1 MPLEPRPN
9 RKAFFIRG
17 LALLGSYILGPLK
30 SRLSREM
37 GTSNAEFSLLIA
49 AFSLNSTWTPLVGG
63 LLAARLGTARASI
76 IATSLILAGQLL
88 LLLGDRAASPP
99 LMLGGTL
106 VFGLGV
112 SPLAV
117 VQEALIVRFFRARGL
132 GVSLAL
138 GLVAG
143 KGASFAGAR
152 SALPLAE
159 WRAHAPFEVSAALAA
174 LSFAVNLAYLASEQW
189 IAREAGVEREAA
201 EIARD
206 GVLSAEAALREVAAK
221 KVVRLRDL
229 ARMGDVFWTY
239 IGINVLCGALWA
251 PFTHLAAN
259 LIEQRYGLT
268 EDAAASQASIL
279 LAGSIVLY
287 PICGW
292 IMDRARRGF
301 VVHRLLLLGSLLT
314 LACYA
319 WLALPPRWTRSAVPA
334 LVAFGAG
341 HGFSTLGAD
350 GLGVVLLV
358 LLVPRIVPAR
368 YVSTALGAHKAIESC
383 GSTIAQTLAG
393 ITLDFGSR
401 VPPPIA
407 TTTSAS
413 LPASSAQIQTVL
425 GAWLL
430 INLLQLAAVAGLLR
444 LDRARSRA
452 QGRGYQPLATSA
464 EPDAEIADTEDALG
478 VHAGSDETLALSPI
492 SSRPSPMPKGSGDG
506 EPERELGTGEARRG
520 RVCAALAGATVVGTW
535 ALFMVSAAWKLR
547 GGGGR
552 S

>member
-1 MPLEPRPN
+1 
-9 RKAFFIRG
+9 
-17 LALLGSYILGPLK
+17 
-30 SRLSREM
+30 M

-88 LLLGDRAASPP
+88 LLLGDRAGSPP

-152 SALPLAE
+152 TALPLAE

-174 LSFAVNLAYLASEQW
+174 LSFAVNLAYLASSQW
-189 IAREAGVEREAA
+189 LAREGGVEMEAA
-201 EIARD
+201 EIA
-206 GVLSAEAALREVAAK
+206 LSADAALQEVAAK

-259 LIEQRYGLT
+259 LIEQRYNLT

-292 IMDRARRGF
+292 ITDRARRGF

-341 HGFSTLGAD
+341 HGFSTL
-350 GLGVVLLV
+350 LLV

-393 ITLDFGSR
+393 ITLDFGAK

-407 TTTSAS
+407 TTTSAP
-413 LPASSAQIQTVL
+413 LPASSGQIQTVL
-425 GAWLL
+425 GAWVLL
-430 INLLQLAAVAGLLR
+430 NLLQLAAAAGLLR
-444 LDRARSRA
+444 LDRARTRA
-452 QGRGYQPLATSA
+452 GAGGGYQPLATSA
-464 EPDAEIADTEDALG
+464 EPDAEIDIAEDGLG
-478 VHAGSDETLALSPI
+478 VEHTGSDETLALSPI

-506 EPERELGTGEARRG
+506 ELERELGAREARRG

-535 ALFMVSAAWKLR
+535 VLFMVSAAWKLR